1 MRERTWNYPADPES
15 NYSREA
21 ELYATERGKMY
32 AHPNGAFNFKGFG
45 RQIYSM
51 PYAEALAIHTILRKT
66 GDKVTAV
73 QTLKAFRP
81 QLSLKEAGDIVTYI
95 YDNFVAL

>member
-1 MRERTWNYPADPES
+1 MREKSWNELPES
-15 NYSREA
+15 NFNREA

-32 AHPNGAFNFKGFG
+32 AHYTSTFNFKGFG
-45 RQIYSM
+45 RQIYAM
-51 PYAEALAIHTILRKT
+51 PYGEALAIYGICRKT

-81 QLSLKEAGDIVTYI
+81 QLTLKEAMDIVTYLH
-95 YDNFVAL
+95 DNFVAL